1 MQNKEISVLLMISNG
16 HILERLSDFALNR
29 YRLKHVTNLE
39 EGRALA
45 RSSVPDII
53 IVQSHLPQDHP
64 LAACNA
70 LKDNQATSHIP
81 IILIPDH
88 IPGRGEAAFYPAD
101 AILAFSFTKKELMIA
116 IQNVISLK
124 IQLMQRYPIFY
135 KSDNAFSREQ
145 AYLNQVI
152 EQITKK

>member
-53 IVQSHLPQDHP
+53 FIHSVLLQHVSWDICTVLR
-64 LAACNA
+64 N
-70 LKDNQATSHIP
+70 NEVTSHIP
-81 IILIPDH
+81 IILITTGGL
-88 IPGRGEAAFYPAD
+88 GRHEPALCHAD
-101 AILAFSFTKKELMIA
+101 VALSVPFSKKELILA
-116 IQNVISLK
+116 IQKVLSLK
-124 IQLMQRYPIFY
+124 VQLLKRYPIFY
-135 KSDNAFSREQ
+135 KSDNAFTREQ
-145 AYLNQVI
+145 ADLSQVL
-152 EQITKK
+152 EQLLET